1 MAFSLCRPQN
11 LSRTIIYIDGYNLY
25 YSRLKGT
32 PYKWLDVGAL
42 FKDQILKPQDPS
54 ASVVAIKYFT
64 APVKASYARHGVA
77 SVHAQNEYHRALLAK
92 HSGLLEIIPGFHIFG
107 STHMPTHVNGQ
118 SADKAML
125 SKVWMI
131 EEKQTD
137 VNLALQV
144 YRDAVTGA
152 CDQQVICTNDSD
164 MEPALTLVKQDFPAM
179 KIGLVIPLREK
190 SQEKSAVPNKR
201 LTTKVNWVRKHILD
215 SELAD
220 AMLPQHVNTRKRP
233 ASKPEHW

>member
-1 MAFSLCRPQN
+1 

-64 APVKASYARHGVA
+64 APVKASYARHGVN

-92 HSGLLEIIPGFHIFG
+92 HSDLLEIIPGFHIFG
-107 STHMPTHVNGQ
+107 STHMPTHVDGQ
-118 SADKAML
+118 NADKTML

-144 YRDAVTGA
+144 YRDAVTDA

-164 MEPALTLVKQDFPAM
+164 MEPALNLVKQDYPAM

-190 SQEKSAVPNKR
+190 SREQSAVPNKR
-201 LTTKVNWVRKHILD
+201 LTPKADWVRKHILN
-215 SELAD
+215 SELAN
-220 AMLPQHVNTRKRP
+220 AMLPQNVNTRKRA
-233 ASKPEHW
+233 ASRPEHW

>member
-1 MAFSLCRPQN
+1 MT
-11 LSRTIIYIDGYNLY
+11 RTIIYIDGYNLY

-32 PYKWLDVGAL
+32 PYKWLDIGTL
-42 FKDQILKPQDPS
+42 FKEQILRPQDPS
-54 ASVVAIKYFT
+54 ATVVAIKYFT

-77 SVHAQNEYHRALLAK
+77 SVHAQNEYHRALLAM
-92 HSGLLEIIPGFHIFG
+92 HSGLLQIVPGFHIFG
-107 STHMPTHVNGQ
+107 STHMPTHVDGQ
-118 SADKAML
+118 NADKAML
-125 SKVWMI
+125 SKVWRI

-164 MEPALTLVKQDFPAM
+164 MEPALTLVKQDCPAM

-190 SQEKSAVPNKR
+190 SEEQDAVPNKR
-201 LTTKVNWVRKHILD
+201 LTTKVDWVRKHILD
-215 SELAD
+215 SELANS
-220 AMLPQHVNTRKRP
+220 MLPQHVNTRKRP
-233 ASKPEHW
+233 ASRPGHW